1 MAEAMAEAMAVTVV
15 TAVAAT
21 AATPV
26 AGWEHFPEG
35 RVERLLRSRAGEV
48 AMVRV
53 GMARVA
59 AVV

>member
-1 MAEAMAEAMAVTVV
+1 MIQEALQVV
-15 TAVAAT
+15 EPVEIEAAT